1 MGSRWDALIVDALDP
16 ERLGRWWAE
25 VLDHRVES
33 VSAAGGRGRPRRRR
47 PSAADLPAPPGRQ
60 ARQEP
65 LHLDLR
71 PDDLDGEIERL
82 VNMGARHV
90 DVGQPEDATWF
101 VLADPE
107 GNEFCI
113 LRTSGM
119 TGGDGLRQ
127 GVPLAVATGLGLL
140 TVAAGAFALY
150 NVRQILVQVVI
161 AVFVAVSLDPAVR
174 LLIRRGVRR
183 SVAVAVIVVLALL
196 SSPGSSGRW
205 CRRWSGR
212 AATCCATSRNT
223 CRSCPNGP
231 GPTARWPTA
240 TG

>member
-33 VSAAGGRGRPRRRR
+33 VSAREVVIGPAVDGHPRLIFLRH
-47 PSAADLPAPPGRQ
+47 ADVKHAKNR
-60 ARQEP
+60 

-90 DVGQPEDATWF
+90 DVGQPEDAAWI

-113 LRTSGM
+113 LRTSG
-119 TGGDGLRQ
+119 
-127 GVPLAVATGLGLL
+127 
-140 TVAAGAFALY
+140 
-150 NVRQILVQVVI
+150 
-161 AVFVAVSLDPAVR
+161 
-174 LLIRRGVRR
+174 
-183 SVAVAVIVVLALL
+183 
-196 SSPGSSGRW
+196 
-205 CRRWSGR
+205 
-212 AATCCATSRNT
+212 
-223 CRSCPNGP
+223 
-231 GPTARWPTA
+231 
-240 TG
+240 